1 MYWVFIRHGES
12 EYSREGRYTGTTD
25 IALTA
30 EGHRQAAAV
39 GVWLAR
45 YWFPTR
51 ILCSPKLRTRQ
62 TLEGLRDGGKLHAMP
77 ALYDER
83 LREIYYGAWESMT
96 REEIL
101 ASDPDTYVQWEARPT
116 HLRAGITGET
126 ATDVRTRV
134 RALLES
140 EPYDP
145 RGITWFV
152 THRTVM
158 RILMADLLEMPLD
171 QYRSHFEQGHASV
184 NIFKVRFDPAQR
196 IAAQLIHANLQPWQS

>member
-1 MYWVFIRHGES
+1 MYWLFIRHGES

-30 EGHRQAAAV
+30 EGHRQAALTGA
-39 GVWLAR
+39 WLAR
-45 YWFPTR
+45 HWAPTR

-62 TLEGLRDGGKLHAMP
+62 TLDGLLAGG
-77 ALYDER
+77 ALGSHLSVTHDER

-96 REEIL
+96 RDEIL
-101 ASDPDTYVQWEARPT
+101 ASDPDTYVNWEAKPT

-134 RALLES
+134 RDLLQA
-140 EPYDP
+140 EPYDAK
-145 RGITWFV
+145 GVTWFV

-158 RILMADLLEMPLD
+158 RILMADLLDMPLD

-184 NIFKVRFDPAQR
+184 NIFKIRAPGHR
-196 IAAQLIHANLQPWQS
+196 IEAQLIHANLQPWQQ

>member
-1 MYWVFIRHGES
+1 MHWIFIRHGES

-30 EGHRQAAAV
+30 EGHRQARLT
-39 GVWLAR
+39 GHWLEQHWPA
-45 YWFPTR
+45 TR

-62 TLEGLRDGGKLHAMP
+62 TLAGLREEGRCAHLP
-77 ALYDER
+77 VTYDER

-101 ASDPDTYVQWEARPT
+101 DSDPDTYTQWEKHPT

-126 ATDVRTRV
+126 ALDVAA
-134 RALLES
+134 RALSLLQA
-140 EPYDP
+140 EPHDP
-145 RGITWFV
+145 YGTTWFV

-158 RILMADLLEMPLD
+158 RILMAVLLELPLD
-171 QYRSHFEQGHASV
+171 KYRSHFEQGHASI
-184 NIFKVRFDPAQR
+184 NIFKIRAQSPT
-196 IAAQLIHANLQPWQS
+196 IQAQLIHANLQPWH